1 MMYFK
6 NLVRGIASSSLA
18 LTMSLSCGA
27 SQESAP
33 STTLRTILTEAG
45 QAAQMIEHPEIQVRQ
60 FTRVAR
66 AMARAGM
73 LEEARAYVQRAQQA
87 IQQVT
92 VGSPRDA
99 LTPHLALAYAEA
111 GLPNKA
117 IEILKPLNLQERV
130 SAYEQIIWAL
140 TEQGLFD
147 DALRFARLIPDD
159 KAVGDK
165 RDMAL
170 GGIAVAM
177 AQRGDAARA
186 RQLTEEIQS
195 ANERKSTLEAI
206 ADALQ
211 KAGNEKNAREARASA
226 LSESDAPPNY
236 WEILVM
242 AQNGDFENALTSA
255 NRIRDYA
262 ERAATLAGIAHVYVE
277 DANNLEEGRRMLER
291 AFEVALKATTPI
303 KRVEAFLAV
312 LQHRNCTEHNELAR
326 RAYQEA
332 LKTAEGIRHR
342 DERDGVYHLLIDTLI
357 EVGFYEEAM
366 QTAQRLTRRAEQAFK
381 LAEIAQAEHEHDPDA
396 ARARLNRAW
405 AIVQAIL
412 EQQDFRDLFAIAS
425 VIRIHVQMG
434 EASRVLPAI
443 QKLWTQIDAQLEAD
457 SFIEWK
463 RLNHVGQ
470 QIVQLMLAAGEAET
484 VAAWYRKQLEA
495 QKSAGARDDWA
506 RQGAEL
512 LIRAGYLQEAL
523 PLLQAIS
530 PPVER
535 DETLNEI
542 LQRLVEDAAPPDSW
556 DNSHKFRFPMPSEQR
571 EALMRQVIDQIQG
584 RRVREEA
591 QLTLIRYF
599 TGQNRLEKALP
610 LVDTL
615 VGESK
620 ELAQS
625 EILQKMLEAGMYDQ
639 AVKYAQT
646 RPLRAQINFWFSAAD
661 YHFRKNN
668 REAALQ
674 ALNQAKTL
682 IQQNP
687 APELEQYFRWES
699 LALKQ
704 VDFGLAEDALQT
716 ARQIQYPQNRAKLLI
731 RIAFLLLGDRREA
744 SLFY

>member
-1 MMYFK
+1 MRLK
-6 NLVRGIASSSLA
+6 NKVKGITSFWLTLVTL
-18 LTMSLSCGA
+18 LCGGM

-45 QAAQMIEHPEIQVRQ
+45 QAVQMIEEPEIQVRQ

-111 GLPNKA
+111 GLPDKA
-117 IEILKPLNLQERV
+117 IEILKPLNLQDRL
-130 SAYEQIIWAL
+130 SAYEQIISAL
-140 TEQGLFD
+140 ADRGLFD
-147 DALRFARLIPDD
+147 DALHFARLIPNDNG
-159 KAVGDK
+159 VGGK

-195 ANERKSTLEAI
+195 ASKRKSTLEAI

-226 LSESDAPPNY
+226 LSESDAPPNC

-242 AQNGDFENALTSA
+242 AQDGDFENALTSA

-277 DANNLEEGRRMLER
+277 DANNLEEGRKVLER

-303 KRVEAFLAV
+303 KRVEALLVV
-312 LQHRNCTEHNELAR
+312 LQHRNCTKHNELAR

-332 LKTAEGIRHR
+332 LKTAEGIRNKN
-342 DERDGVYHLLIDTLI
+342 ERDGIYHLLIDTLI

-463 RLNHVGQ
+463 RLNYAGQ

-506 RQGAEL
+506 QQGAEL

-542 LQRLVEDAAPPDSW
+542 LQRLVEDAAPRDSW
-556 DNSHKFRFPMPSEQR
+556 DNSHKFRFPIPSEQR

-591 QLTLIRYF
+591 LLTLIRHF
-599 TGQNRLEKALP
+599 TEQNRFEEALQ
-610 LVDTL
+610 LVNALQGEPRGVAESETL
-615 VGESK
+615 N
-620 ELAQS
+620 
-625 EILQKMLEAGMYDQ
+625 KMLKAGLHEQ
-639 AVKYAQT
+639 AVKHVQT
-646 RPLRAQINFWFSAAD
+646 RPLRTQINFWLSAAD
-661 YHFRKNN
+661 YHFRKND

-687 APELEQYFRWES
+687 APEPDQYFRWES
-699 LALKQ
+699 LALTQ
-704 VDFGLAEDALQT
+704 AHLGLAEDALQT
-716 ARQIQYPQNRAKLLI
+716 ARQIQYPQNRAQLLI

-744 SLFY
+744 NLFY